1 MVDQEGACKSGEFI
15 VVSLTPDVCWT
26 PVGSTLVPV
35 PYMIQADLSDSLATS
50 PDTRFG
56 GQPVFCHDQSKI
68 SHVTGD
74 EAGTAGGSNP
84 GRTKGSSSR
93 SKAAPRSVSTA
104 SRLYATAI
112 PVR

>member
-1 MVDQEGACKSGEFI
+1 MADQEGACKSGEFI

-35 PYMIQADLSDSLATS
+35 PYMIQADLSDSLTTS

-68 SHVTGD
+68 SHVTG
-74 EAGTAGGSNP
+74 GSNP
-84 GRTKGSSSR
+84 GHTKGSSSR